1 MQISA
6 TAAPIVNRQI
16 VPTPTAPPPKIAE
29 TPAMEPI
36 EYYNMEDDNET
47 EEDILER

>member
-6 TAAPIVNRQI
+6 TAAPTINRQI
-16 VPTPTAPPPKIAE
+16 VLTPAAHTPKIVE